1 MRQSPECID
10 RAVQTISVSRYL
22 ERIADLSTIIAEDV
36 VFTVDS
42 DLIRHQVENW
52 IASTSSNRSFLLW

>member
-1 MRQSPECID
+1 MRQSQECIN
-10 RAVQTISVSRYL
+10 RAVQTLSVSRYL

>member
-22 ERIADLSTIIAEDV
+22 ERIADLSTNITEDV
-36 VFTVDS
+36 VFMVDS
-42 DLIRHQVENW
+42 DLIRHQVEKLDSRHW
-52 IASTSSNRSFLLW
+52 

>member
-1 MRQSPECID
+1 MRQSQECIN
-10 RAVQTISVSRYL
+10 RAVQTLSVSRYL

-52 IASTSSNRSFLLW
+52 IASTGSNRSFLLW

>member
-1 MRQSPECID
+1 MRQSQECIN
-10 RAVQTISVSRYL
+10 RAVQTLSVSRYL

-42 DLIRHQVENW
+42 DLIRYQVENW
-52 IASTSSNRSFLLW
+52 IASTGSNRSFLLW

>member
-1 MRQSPECID
+1 MRQSRDCID
-10 RAVQTISVSRYL
+10 RPVQNLSVFRYL
-22 ERIADLSTIIAEDV
+22 ERIADLSNNIAEDV

-52 IASTSSNRSFLLW
+52 IASTGSNRSFLLW